1 MRKDCDEMIVRTL
14 RSTEDGMKF
23 VYQKGILEG
32 VKIVK
37 NLIEIDNIEKMGILK
52 TALDIFLEKYD
63 KKDNRILES
72 DDVVD
77 VMLGDVLNGNIKIDT
92 KEE

>member
-1 MRKDCDEMIVRTL
+1 MRKDCEEMIARTL
-14 RSTEDGMKF
+14 RSTEDGMRF

-37 NLIEIDNIEKMGILK
+37 NLIEIDNIEDMGLLK
-52 TALDIFLEKYD
+52 KALDIFVENSD

>member
-1 MRKDCDEMIVRTL
+1 MIARTL
-14 RSTEDGMKF
+14 RSTEDGMRF

-37 NLIEIDNIEKMGILK
+37 NLIEIDNIEDMGLLK
-52 TALDIFLEKYD
+52 KALDIFVENSD